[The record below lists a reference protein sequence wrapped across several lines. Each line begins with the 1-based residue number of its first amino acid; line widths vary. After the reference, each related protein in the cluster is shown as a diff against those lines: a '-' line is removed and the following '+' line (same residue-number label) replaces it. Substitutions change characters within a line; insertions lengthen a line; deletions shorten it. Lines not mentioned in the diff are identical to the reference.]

1 MSPWSAGRTA
11 WRCNRRD
18 HQSDFKPE
26 CRTET
31 QRTPPAIKRIC
42 ISQGVTKGLLIQKI
56 EPKYPALAAQAR
68 IQGQVLLKAI
78 ISKDGD
84 IKELEL
90 VSGHPM
96 LAPAALEAVT
106 QWHYRPFLLNGEPV
120 EVETSITVNF
130 QLSQ

>member
-1 MSPWSAGRTA
+1 
-11 WRCNRRD
+11 
-18 HQSDFKPE
+18 
-26 CRTET
+26 
-31 QRTPPAIKRIC
+31 TPPAIKRIC